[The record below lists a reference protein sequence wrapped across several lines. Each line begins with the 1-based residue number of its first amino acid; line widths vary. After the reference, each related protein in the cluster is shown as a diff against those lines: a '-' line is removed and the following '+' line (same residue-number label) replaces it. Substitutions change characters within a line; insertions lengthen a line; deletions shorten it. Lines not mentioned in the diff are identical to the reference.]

1 MTGLVCS
8 LNYEGLPYWMVCFF
22 IQYRV
27 SCLHLFQKN
36 IFRLWSIELAL
47 SGEYDVFGKLSLSIK
62 IGGLFPSESRIHEA
76 GQAQI
81 GNGLLLLGIVL
92 LERLLAGVGKLTS
105 VWKTDSFS
113 QCKSISSPSLR
124 LRNPSRQFPLS
135 WLELLSPVEDSD
147 SATRISG
154 DLKRKTLDVKFSI
167 ICSKEWWGRDGL
179 CWRRNWWQE
188 YEKMSSYI
196 VYVSGKERCPSSW

>member
-1 MTGLVCS
+1 
-8 LNYEGLPYWMVCFF
+8 MVCFF

-27 SCLHLFQKN
+27 SCLYLFQKT

-105 VWKTDSFS
+105 V
-113 QCKSISSPSLR
+113 
-124 LRNPSRQFPLS
+124 
-135 WLELLSPVEDSD
+135 
-147 SATRISG
+147 
-154 DLKRKTLDVKFSI
+154 
-167 ICSKEWWGRDGL
+167 
-179 CWRRNWWQE
+179 
-188 YEKMSSYI
+188 
-196 VYVSGKERCPSSW
+196 